1 MLKVLILCFG
11 DGSRKNPT
19 KYSTTEDELNT
30 PDSWSNERKIKRKYQ
45 EIRSKERTRGGPCVN
60 ANRDLFEHLHSVST
74 KEEEIS

>member
-11 DGSRKNPT
+11 DCSRKNPT

-30 PDSWSNERKIKRKYQ
+30 PDNWSDESKIKRKYQ
-45 EIRSKERTRGGPCVN
+45 EICSKERTRKLPCVN
-60 ANRDLFEHLHSVST
+60 ANRDLFEHLNSVST